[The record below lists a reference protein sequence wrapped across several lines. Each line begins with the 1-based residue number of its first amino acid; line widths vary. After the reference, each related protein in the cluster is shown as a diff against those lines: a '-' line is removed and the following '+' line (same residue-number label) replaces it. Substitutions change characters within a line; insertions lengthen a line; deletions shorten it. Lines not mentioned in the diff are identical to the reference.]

1 MPGRESSAA
10 SDFSMSDSFQE
21 CFKSQNIISGSCMKW
36 EMEYQ
41 YKICMFQII
50 SITSSLPSN
59 SEKNTIIS
67 RLLRTIPKNCD
78 TFWRLKIKRRL
89 INFH

>member
-1 MPGRESSAA
+1 MWTMPDKESSAD

-21 CFKSQNIISGSCMKW
+21 CFQSQNIISGSCMKW

-41 YKICMFQII
+41 YKIYIFQD
-50 SITSSLPSN
+50 TSSLPSN
-59 SEKNTIIS
+59 SDKNAIIMS
-67 RLLRTIPKNCD
+67 LLRLIPKNCD
-78 TFWRLKIKRRL
+78 TFWELKIKRRL

>member
-10 SDFSMSDSFQE
+10 SDFSMSESFQE
-21 CFKSQNIISGSCMKW
+21 CFQSQNIISGSCMKW

-41 YKICMFQII
+41 YKIYIFQII

-59 SEKNTIIS
+59 SDKNTIIS
-67 RLLRTIPKNCD
+67 SLVRLIPKNCD
-78 TFWRLKIKRRL
+78 TFWELKIKRRL

>member
-21 CFKSQNIISGSCMKW
+21 CFQSQNIISGSCMKW
-36 EMEYQ
+36 EMENQ
-41 YKICMFQII
+41 YKIYIFQN
-50 SITSSLPSN
+50 TSSLPSN
-59 SEKNTIIS
+59 SDKNAIILS
-67 RLLRTIPKNCD
+67 LLRLIPKNCD
-78 TFWRLKIKRRL
+78 TFWELKIKRRL